1 MQSQV
6 LEIITKENWYKYY
19 AEHGTLTVHSL
30 PPADPYDKLHWNLPI
45 FDAISALRWLSDAL
59 FSLYPRCQIM

>member
-6 LEIITKENWYKYY
+6 PEIITKENWYKYY
-19 AEHGTLTVHSL
+19 AEHGTLAVHSL

-45 FDAISALRWLSDAL
+45 FDTIPALRWLSDPP
-59 FSLYPRCQIM
+59 FSP